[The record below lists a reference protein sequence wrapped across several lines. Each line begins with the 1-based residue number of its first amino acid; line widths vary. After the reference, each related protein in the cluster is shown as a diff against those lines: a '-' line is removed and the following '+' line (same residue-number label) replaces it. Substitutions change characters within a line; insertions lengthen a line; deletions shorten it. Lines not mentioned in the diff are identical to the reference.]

1 MLGGI
6 TSSTASGPPSPTRG
20 RLKCGLIWARLSP
33 AGARLYAPRRGA
45 GLQVTSSTAE
55 RSPFP
60 SRGRTIARSK
70 VGETCNIGR
79 RGNASLAG
87 ILKSRLN
94 YVIRSLVSGLLLIR
108 CSIFE
113 IPPQPCY
120 PVSGFRSLL
129 PAFPFSR
136 LSVSFPSK
144 ITSVI
149 SESRKPKTGVK

>member
-1 MLGGI
+1 MK
-6 TSSTASGPPSPTRG
+6 SGV
-20 RLKCGLIWARLSP
+20 KCGLIWARLSP

-70 VGETCNIGR
+70 VSETANVEQ

-94 YVIRSLVSGLLLIR
+94 YVIRSLVSGLLIIR

-113 IPPQPCY
+113 IPPQLCY
-120 PVSGFRSLL
+120 PVSGLWSL
-129 PAFPFSR
+129 
-136 LSVSFPSK
+136 VSGHWSLIPPDK
-144 ITSVI
+144 DNMNDKTNH
-149 SESRKPKTGVK
+149 ENRKQG